1 MHTDTDI
8 DEQVIL
14 FFLISV
20 YHDHEKVQKHMKSSS
35 KHNETKNLK

>member
-20 YHDHEKVQKHMKSSS
+20 YHHEKVQKHMKSSS